1 MNRIIAAMA
10 AVTLSTSGAFAQS
23 IELQYEVERV
33 EKEEASGI
41 ARALLKVNNRTDSK
55 LSVAAQCTFVD
66 RDLKALGAGSGAILV
81 ILPESQG
88 HVQVQANLSPEALQN
103 YSNVTCAVIG
113 SKI

>member
-1 MNRIIAAMA
+1 MKRIIAALA
-10 AVTLSTSGAFAQS
+10 AVSVSASAALAQS
-23 IELQYEVERV
+23 VELQYEVERV

-41 ARALLKVNNRTDSK
+41 ARALLKVNNRTDTK

-66 RDLKALGAGSGAILV
+66 RDLKALGAGSGANLI

-88 HVQVQANLSPEALQN
+88 HVQVQASLSPEALQS
-103 YSNVTCAVIG
+103 YTNVTCAVIG